1 MTSAKGLLL
10 AAIAAILWGSAG
22 TAQTFITPE
31 TLTPFWV
38 GALRLVFAAVF
49 FSFLSF
55 IGPRASSNLST
66 TPNSRLSYGVLVVA
80 AGVAMAFFNMLFFT
94 GVKVAGVALGS
105 CIIIGSAPVW
115 AGILET
121 IVFRKKPAPL
131 WIVGVLVAITGGV
144 WMAVSQADSISVS
157 ATGFIICLA
166 AGLCYS
172 SYSLLAKE
180 LVKRVSPLRASTH
193 TFITAMCVALPAAWI
208 MSGIPVIVTRDL
220 IVVLYLG
227 LIVTGVAYL
236 LYSTALKTVQVSTCV
251 ALGLLEPV
259 TAFIL
264 AVVVV
269 GENVNGWAAIGLVI
283 ILTGLTIVMR
293 SEQQSV
299 KPNNKKDNSNTNG
312 YALDSS
318 V

>member
-10 AAIAAILWGSAG
+10 AATAAILWGSAG
-22 TAQTFITPE
+22 TAQTFITPD

-38 GALRLVFAAVF
+38 GALRLVFAAIF

-55 IGPRASSNLST
+55 IGPKASANQST
-66 TPNSRLSYGVLVVA
+66 ETSARQPYGLLVVV
-80 AGVAMAFFNMLFFT
+80 AGFAMAFFNMLFFA

-105 CIIIGSAPVW
+105 CMIIGSAPVW

-121 IVFRKKPAPL
+121 IIFRKKPALL
-131 WIVGVLVAITGGV
+131 WIVGVCVAIAGGV
-144 WMAVSQADSISVS
+144 WMAVSQADSVSVS
-157 ATGFIICLA
+157 AGGFITCLA

-193 TFITAMCVALPAAWI
+193 TFITAMCVALPAAWL
-208 MSGIPVIVTRDL
+208 MSGSPVIVVSDL

-259 TAFIL
+259 TAFVL
-264 AVVVV
+264 AIVVV
-269 GENVNGWAAIGLVI
+269 GENVNGWATVGLVV
-283 ILTGLTIVMR
+283 ILAGLAIVMR
-293 SEQQSV
+293 SEQQSGQSS
-299 KPNNKKDNSNTNG
+299 NKKDNSNTNG

>member
-10 AAIAAILWGSAG
+10 AATAAILWGSAG

-55 IGPRASSNLST
+55 IRPKASSNLSAI
-66 TPNSRLSYGVLVVA
+66 PSSRLPYGVLVVA

-105 CIIIGSAPVW
+105 CMIIGSAPVW

-121 IVFRKKPAPL
+121 VVFRKKPALL

-144 WMAVSQADSISVS
+144 WMAISQADSISVS
-157 ATGFIICLA
+157 AAGFITCLV

-193 TFITAMCVALPAAWI
+193 TFITAMCVALPAAWV
-208 MSGIPVIVTRDL
+208 MSGSPVIVTSDL

-264 AVVVV
+264 AIVVV

-283 ILTGLTIVMR
+283 ILTGLAIVMR